1 MILLHK
7 QTWNRKHARI
17 VRPISG
23 RQCSVYLI
31 LAEYRWGAKY
41 FLLIQGSVKVA
52 TVTSGWRSKILF
64 EENGQGLK
72 ILFPAFPICTLDW
85 GSRCPLTAFSL
96 RFQRFLQKSVAWTA
110 GRLLRFWWWWKGR
123 DVQES
128 EKRGA
133 HKVSSVFQEVWS
145 EGLQIP
151 PSVRKGKVSKPLWSS
166 PTWSPPR
173 SPALAKFCWQSCEA
187 VKTTMQSRLIKEPGS
202 HLLIYWQTGA

>member
-17 VRPISG
+17 VRPLSG

-52 TVTSGWRSKILF
+52 AVTSGWRSKILF

-85 GSRCPLTAFSL
+85 GSHWPPDSFFSQVSTVSPKV
-96 RFQRFLQKSVAWTA
+96 R
-110 GRLLRFWWWWKGR
+110 RLNCGTTTPILMMMKRKR
-123 DVQES
+123 YSRIRETRRPQSIVRLSRSMERRTSNSS
-128 EKRGA
+128 E
-133 HKVSSVFQEVWS
+133 
-145 EGLQIP
+145 
-151 PSVRKGKVSKPLWSS
+151 
-166 PTWSPPR
+166 
-173 SPALAKFCWQSCEA
+173 C
-187 VKTTMQSRLIKEPGS
+187 
-202 HLLIYWQTGA
+202 